1 MIQVDPNGVVH
12 TLRHEAVDGLSDAGV
27 EVVLDFTL
35 VPRID
40 PNAVKAMEEL
50 ADLADARSAKV
61 VLRAVN
67 IDIYKVLKLLKLT
80 ARFSFV
86 S

>member
-12 TLRHEAVDGLSDAGV
+12 TLKHEAVAGLNGAGG
-27 EVVLDFTL
+27 EVVLDFSSVL
-35 VPRID
+35 RID
-40 PNAVKAMEEL
+40 PGAVKAMEEL
-50 ADLADARSAKV
+50 ADLADAGSAKV

-80 ARFSFV
+80 QRFSFL